1 MVRRSIEDRI
11 WCFVGPGSEDPS
23 EGFSGPGGAAD
34 SESRGGPSEGR
45 GEGGEG
51 SEVAY
56 DPGSDRPSIGADRTG
71 TVDDPAYGTVDTVTT
86 NDDGSMTGVEN
97 FGPDDLPEDFAE
109 FIGIEEGTELF
120 GTQDTTGTAAEG
132 GFAFS
137 TNTPLS
143 REAMTWIAAAMLPF
157 GGALKALG
165 VLGPFHPDE
174 HIPSS
179 IRAEIDEFIA
189 FLSGDTGDLTPEQE
203 EEMRKKY
210 FTAAGHGPGSE
221 DPSEGF
227 TGPGGA
233 ADNPSRGGPVAEGV
247 GEDKGTSLEDH
258 GFGEGGDGVNEDTG
272 TDAPAEPPPPPRP
285 STLGGYEI
293 YVNGGFQVNYR
304 AVEHVMRG
312 VGEINF
318 TTDAIRQL
326 LEPPPG
332 IGLEGGIPVYPLPA
346 TMDAP
351 EEVTLETYPPPG
363 ASVDVDREPK
373 PGHVSPDDVV
383 SVEPPEPTLPPVI
396 AY

>member
-1 MVRRSIEDRI
+1 MRRTRSIEDRI
-11 WCFVGPGSEDPS
+11 WCFVGAEDPS
-23 EGFSGPGGAAD
+23 EGFGGPGGAAD
-34 SESRGGPSEGR
+34 SESRGGPAEGHGGGGGSEGVTNS
-45 GEGGEG
+45 GF
-51 SEVAY
+51 
-56 DPGSDRPSIGADRTG
+56 DPTDRTG
-71 TVDDPAYGTVDTVTT
+71 TVDDPAYGTVDTITS
-86 NDDGSMTGVEN
+86 NDDGSMTGVEK
-97 FGPDDLPEDFAE
+97 FSPDDLPDDFST

-179 IRAEIDEFIA
+179 IKAEIDEFIA
-189 FLSGDTGDLTPEQE
+189 FLSGDTGGLTPEQE
-203 EEMRKKY
+203 EAMRKKY
-210 FTAAGHGPGSE
+210 GITDEMAEANK
-221 DPSEGF
+221 
-227 TGPGGA
+227 GA
-233 ADNPSRGGPVAEGV
+233 
-247 GEDKGTSLEDH
+247 SLEDH
-258 GFGEGGDGVNEDTG
+258 GFGEGGDGANEDTG
-272 TDAPAEPPPPPRP
+272 TDAPAEPPPPRP
-285 STLGGYEI
+285 STLGGHEI

-318 TTDAIRQL
+318 TTDALRQL

-332 IGLEGGIPVYPLPA
+332 IGLEGGIPVYPLPV
-346 TMDAP
+346 TMDSP

-363 ASVDVDREPK
+363 ASVDVDRESR

>member
-1 MVRRSIEDRI
+1 MRRTRSIEDRI
-11 WCFVGPGSEDPS
+11 WCFVEAEDPS
-23 EGFSGPGGAAD
+23 EGFTGDGGAAD
-34 SESRGGPSEGR
+34 SESRGGPAEGSN
-45 GEGGEG
+45 EGGDTASNEDTG
-51 SEVAY
+51 FK
-56 DPGSDRPSIGADRTG
+56 GADRTG
-71 TVDDPAYGTVDTVTT
+71 TVDDPAYGTVDGITT

-97 FGPDDLPEDFAE
+97 FSPDDLPETFEE
-109 FIGIEEGTELF
+109 FIGVDDETTLF
-120 GTQDTTGTAAEG
+120 GTQDTTGTLSED

-143 REAMTWIAAAMLPF
+143 AEAVTWIATALLPF

-179 IRAEIDEFIA
+179 ISAEIDEFMA
-189 FLSGDTGDLTPEQE
+189 FLNGETGGLTPEQE
-203 EEMRKKY
+203 EAMRKKY
-210 FTAAGHGPGSE
+210 GLTTETEETEEPEEAE
-221 DPSEGF
+221 DL
-227 TGPGGA
+227 TL
-233 ADNPSRGGPVAEGV
+233 
-247 GEDKGTSLEDH
+247 T
-258 GFGEGGDGVNEDTG
+258 GEGGDTATNDDTE
-272 TDAPAEPPPPPRP
+272 TETTTTEPPKSPP
-285 STLGGYEI
+285 SVLGGHEI

-332 IGLEGGIPVYPLPA
+332 IGLEGGISVHSLPV
-346 TMDAP
+346 TTESP

-363 ASVDVDREPK
+363 ASVDADREPA
-373 PGHVSPDDVV
+373 PGEVDPEDVV
-383 SVEPPEPTLPPVI
+383 IVEPPEPTLPPVI